1 MIIVTTGSRYIDI
14 DAYASCI
21 AYRELL
27 NLQGIPSKAVTTAK
41 LNESITESLLQL
53 DTKLD
58 KYEKTEKEEYILIDV
73 SNKDYFD
80 KIVQKNK
87 IIEIID
93 HHIGFESYWKQRLQE
108 KAHIE
113 FIGAVATILVERY
126 EKVNL
131 LDKMSHDVAYLLM
144 CGILDNTL
152 NLKAKITTSRDIN
165 AYKKLETII
174 GNGENY
180 SEKYFLECQKGIE
193 NDLIAAIQNDTKIE
207 EINQIIPHVFSQL
220 TVWDKTN
227 ILKNR
232 TVIYDAMQKF
242 GKDWIM
248 NLICLKEGKSYIL
261 SNNEEIKKNIENL
274 MGNTFDNDIMTLPEM
289 WLRKEIIK
297 KSFLILNQ

>member
-1 MIIVTTGSRYIDI
+1 MAHTSIISG
-14 DAYASCI
+14 
-21 AYRELL
+21 
-27 NLQGIPSKAVTTAK
+27 
-41 LNESITESLLQL
+41 
-53 DTKLD
+53 
-58 KYEKTEKEEYILIDV
+58 
-73 SNKDYFD
+73 KD
-80 KIVQKNK
+80 
-87 IIEIID
+87 
-93 HHIGFESYWKQRLQE
+93 SY
-108 KAHIE
+108 
-113 FIGAVATILVERY
+113 
-126 EKVNL
+126 
-131 LDKMSHDVAYLLM
+131 
-144 CGILDNTL
+144 
-152 NLKAKITTSRDIN
+152 
-165 AYKKLETII
+165 
-174 GNGENY
+174 
-180 SEKYFLECQKGIE
+180 
-193 NDLIAAIQNDTKIE
+193 TKIE